1 LTHSGSFDTVATFL
15 HLEATLDPTTTL
27 KRTPFHA
34 FHKALGAKL
43 VDFAGYEMP
52 LRYTGDV
59 REHQAVR
66 KGVGLFDISHMGEF
80 RVVGAGAAAFLDG
93 VLTND
98 IGKMT
103 PGQATYT
110 TMCRP
115 SGGIVDDL
123 YVYRSPDHF
132 MLVVNASNIAK
143 DFAWL
148 EEHCPKGVELR
159 DLSDVTALL
168 AVQGPRAPEVL
179 RGNVPAAALEIPSNQ
194 FVEGPL
200 FGVPAIVARTGYTG
214 EDGFE
219 LYFSTNDAVQVWEGL
234 MRAGAACGLEPLGLG
249 ARDSLRLEMAYM
261 LYGNDIDDSTN
272 PLEAGLGWT
281 VKLGKGDFLGR
292 DTLVEQKQKG
302 LARKLVGLEAEGRRV
317 PRHDMIIEAGGRPV
331 GRVTSGGFSPSLE
344 RPIAMAYVE
353 TEHSALGTTVEV
365 VTGSTRIPSRVV
377 KRPFYEHGS
386 RK

>member
-1 LTHSGSFDTVATFL
+1 
-15 HLEATLDPTTTL
+15 LDPTTTL

-66 KGVGLFDISHMGEF
+66 RGVGLFDISHMGEF
-80 RVVGAGAAAFLDG
+80 QVTGSGAAAFLDQA
-93 VLTND
+93 LTND
-98 IGKMT
+98 IGGMT
-103 PGQATYT
+103 VGQATYT
-110 TMCRP
+110 AMCRP
-115 SGGIVDDL
+115 NGGIVDDL

-148 EEHCPKGVELR
+148 KEQCPAGVELR
-159 DLSDVTALL
+159 DQSDETALL
-168 AVQGPRAPEVL
+168 AVQGPKAPEVL
-179 RGNVPAAALEIPSNQ
+179 RGHVPEAALEMSSNR

-200 FGVPAIVARTGYTG
+200 FGVPAVIARTGYTG

-219 LYFSTNDAVQVWEGL
+219 LYFSAGDAAKVWQGL
-234 MRAGAACGLEPLGLG
+234 FDAGQAAGLEPIGLG
-249 ARDSLRLEMAYM
+249 ARDTLRLEMAYM
-261 LYGNDIDDSTN
+261 LYGNDIDDSTS
-272 PLEAGLGWT
+272 PLEAGLQWT
-281 VKLGKGDFLGR
+281 VKLAKGDFMGCE
-292 DTLVEQKQKG
+292 TLRAQKAQG
-302 LARKLVGLEAEGRRV
+302 TERKLVGLEAEGRRV
-317 PRHDMIIEAGGRPV
+317 ARHDMAIESGGRAM
-331 GRVTSGGFSPSLE
+331 GRVTSGAFSPSLE
-344 RPIAMAYVE
+344 RAIAMGYVE
-353 TEHSALGTTVEV
+353 TPLAKLGTSLEV
-365 VTGSTRIPSRVV
+365 VAGATRIPVRVV